1 MSDLSQP
8 PLNATPPPRSVD
20 RSAAEPSHWAMPPA
34 ASAGEA
40 WPLGTSEPCAIL
52 GLNDKT
58 FNARLAHFDASSG
71 TATVFVPPARSPMQ
85 LRFGQFQ
92 RLTLTD
98 PVMPST
104 NGVNAVPGW
113 AERPPGDTEFQV
125 QLANG
130 KSHTGRTIS
139 HVETDQGLF
148 LFPPAGDAGL
158 VQRHFYPRG
167 AYRRVDFG
175 PRLGDVLV
183 SKHTLSPQQLQ
194 DALNEQLRI
203 RNLKLGEILVDVKLI
218 SPAQLQQALELQSRT
233 PMLRLGEALI
243 SLKILSPEDLAQA
256 LRSQTRNRNLPLG
269 ELLVNHGVISRE
281 ELREALEIKRSC
293 LPDDSPSLDTAPPDF
308 QSTASMPLLH
318 LPEPARIA
326 EPLALAPLDFS
337 TPAPAPAPAAKPP
350 RGADMLLS
358 DLVTSPAQLHAAI
371 EAQGRMP
378 MVRIGEALIA
388 LGFITESQLAEA
400 LASQGKDRKVPLG
413 ELLVT
418 QGLITRANLQTALAR
433 KMGYPQVD
441 LAVFPIDIDALRKLP
456 VAAALRLEMLP
467 LGLMNGKV
475 IVATEDPSRRDRIDE
490 AEFLTQAK
498 VVPVL
503 PAVNNLSE
511 QIPLLYSRG
520 GFEEMSFDFNM
531 PAQENQ
537 GTDTLL
543 AALELPSDGG
553 SGLPIDENEGA
564 VEQSDSSLVRLIN
577 SMIVEAHN
585 QGVSDI
591 HIETRPGKEKVRVRF
606 RVDGLLRPYL
616 ELPHTYRS
624 ALVARLKIMC
634 DLDISERRRPQDG
647 KINFARFVPQCPIEL
662 RVAMIPTA
670 NGLEDAVL
678 RILASAKPLPLD
690 SLGMSPHNLK
700 ELKKAVERPYGMV
713 LCVGPTG
720 SGKTTTLHS
729 ALSFINTPERK
740 IWTAEDPVEITQA
753 GLRQVQVNPKIDWT
767 FAKAL
772 RAFLRADPDVI
783 MVGEIRDNETAQIA
797 VESSLTGHLVL
808 STLHTNSAPE
818 TITRLLDMGMDPF
831 NFADALLAVLAQRLV
846 RRICGG
852 CKTAT
857 PATPEQVDE
866 LVSDCLHVWGE
877 HAHAPKRDDLLADWT
892 RRFAV
897 DGRLMFYKGTG
908 CAKCGNT
915 GVKGRAGVHEL
926 LTVSKGVRHLIQ
938 QGARAE
944 QIQQHAMGEGMRTLR
959 QDGIEKVLAGI
970 TTIEEVRAT
979 SNA

>member
-1 MSDLSQP
+1 MSDLSLP
-8 PLNATPPPRSVD
+8 PLSATLA
-20 RSAAEPSHWAMPPA
+20 AAETSQWAMPPA
-34 ASAGEA
+34 ANAGST
-40 WPLGTSEPCAIL
+40 WPLGSSEPCAIL
-52 GLNDKT
+52 GLNDKS
-58 FNARLAHFDASSG
+58 FNARLAQFDASMGLAS
-71 TATVFVPPARSPMQ
+71 VFVPPARSPMQ

-92 RLTLTD
+92 RLTLTE
-98 PVMPST
+98 PVMPSS
-104 NGVNAVPGW
+104 NGVNATPGW
-113 AERPPGDTEFQV
+113 ADRVPGDTEFQV
-125 QLANG
+125 QLSNG

-139 HVETDQGLF
+139 HVENDQGLF
-148 LFPPAGDAGL
+148 LFPPVGDAGL
-158 VQRHFYPRG
+158 VQRMFYPRS

-183 SKHTLSPQQLQ
+183 RQHTLSPQQLQ
-194 DALNEQLRI
+194 DALAEQRRI
-203 RNLKLGEILVDVKLI
+203 RNLKLGEILVDVELI
-218 SPAQLQQALELQSRT
+218 TQAQLEQALELQSRT

-243 SLKILSPEDLAQA
+243 SLCILSPEDLAGA

-281 ELREALEIKRSC
+281 ELREALEIKRSQ
-293 LPDDSPSLDTAPPDF
+293 LPDDAPSLPMLDPMAFPPAAPPQQVD
-308 QSTASMPLLH
+308 A
-318 LPEPARIA
+318 
-326 EPLALAPLDFS
+326 
-337 TPAPAPAPAAKPP
+337 APAEADKAARQRPADA
-350 RGADMLLS
+350 LLG
-358 DLVTSPAQLHAAI
+358 DHVKTPEQLHSAIAA
-371 EAQGRMP
+371 QSRMP

-388 LGFITESQLAEA
+388 LGFITEGQLAAA
-400 LASQGKDRKVPLG
+400 LTNQGKDRKVPLG
-413 ELLVT
+413 ELLVRE
-418 QGLITRANLQTALAR
+418 GLITRANLQTALAR

-441 LAVFPIDIDALRKLP
+441 VQAFPIDLDALRKLP

-490 AEFLTQAK
+490 AEFLTQSK

-503 PAVNNLSE
+503 SVVGHLAE
-511 QIPLLYSRG
+511 QIPMLYARVG
-520 GFEEMSFDFNM
+520 LDEMTLEFNAV
-531 PAQENQ
+531 PVPEAQ
-537 GTDTLL
+537 GTDSLL
-543 AALELPSDGG
+543 AALELPSDN
-553 SGLPIDENEGA
+553 SGKSLADDNDDA
-564 VEQSDSSLVRLIN
+564 VEQSDTSLVRLIN
-577 SMIVEAHN
+577 SMIVEAHA

-591 HIETRPGKEKVRVRF
+591 HIETRPGREKVKVRF

-616 ELPHTYRS
+616 ELPHTYRQ

-647 KINFARFVPQCPIEL
+647 KINFSRFVASCPIEL
-662 RVAMIPTA
+662 RVAMIPTS

-690 SLGMSPHNLK
+690 SLGMSPHNLAH
-700 ELKKAVERPYGMV
+700 LKKAVERPYGMV

-729 ALSFINTPERK
+729 ALNFINTPERK

-783 MVGEIRDNETAQIA
+783 MVGEIRDHETAQIA

-846 RRICGG
+846 RRICSG

-857 PATPEQVDE
+857 PATGDQLDE
-866 LVSDCLHVWGE
+866 LLNDSLHIWGD
-877 HAHAPKRDDLLADWT
+877 HPQAPTREATLADWT
-892 RRFAV
+892 SRYAI
-897 DGRLMFYKGTG
+897 DGRLMFYKGSG

-926 LTVSKGVRHLIQ
+926 LTVSKGVRQLIQ

-959 QDGIEKVLAGI
+959 QDGIEKVLAGV

-979 SNA
+979 SNN